1 MECAYEGSGRKK
13 LRRWGGL
20 GAVTIKSGL
29 QSVPFDPPAH
39 HLEETLGGTVEQPV
53 SGPILDTT
61 PASGS
66 PLARSCG

>member
-39 HLEETLGGTVEQPV
+39 HLEETLGMNGINWFDQTY
-53 SGPILDTT
+53 
-61 PASGS
+61 
-66 PLARSCG
+66 SCFKI